1 MAGPPSVQQR
11 SLGGSPSRREPGCDE
26 SDALTGQPS
35 RITRSDDSHGRF
47 PPSTEKVRTTG
58 RHARPGLRSH
68 HWAALELDETTTTVE
83 TKGVSDKVS
92 NAGTGRPP
100 KGKSKSATQA
110 QAREHARELREAQKK
125 RDRRRRMLLMVG
137 APVLVVVLIVVGFVI
152 VKANQSPSTATGAAA
167 TPAGTSLEQSLST
180 IPAATF
186 DAVGT
191 GTGVTAPTPVT
202 GPALTADG
210 KPRVLYVGAEFCP
223 YCAAQRWAVVTAMS
237 RFGTFAKL
245 GVTTSS
251 ALDIYPSTATLSFH
265 GATYTSSLLAFT
277 GVEQTTNIPKVA
289 GDASSGY
296 TALDTITTADQSLVT
311 QYNPQGSIPF
321 VDFGNKFV
329 TVGASYQPDVL
340 KGLTQTQIAADLHDP
355 NSAVAQQVLGAANMM
370 TAIMCQMTK
379 NQPAAVC
386 TSTAV
391 TSQKL
396 PA

>member
-1 MAGPPSVQQR
+1 MSNS
-11 SLGGSPSRREPGCDE
+11 SLG
-26 SDALTGQPS
+26 
-35 RITRSDDSHGRF
+35 
-47 PPSTEKVRTTG
+47 K
-58 RHARPGLRSH
+58 
-68 HWAALELDETTTTVE
+68 
-83 TKGVSDKVS
+83 
-92 NAGTGRPP
+92 PP
-100 KGKSKSATQA
+100 KGKSKSAAQA
-110 QAREHARELREAQKK
+110 AAREHARELREAQRR
-125 RDRRRRMLLMVG
+125 RDKRRRMLVVVG
-137 APVLVVVLIVVGFVI
+137 APVLVVVLIVVGFV
-152 VKANQSPSTATGAAA
+152 VVRANQAPSTATGAPA
-167 TPAGTSLEQSLST
+167 TPAGAVLEQSLST

-237 RFGTFAKL
+237 RFGTFTNL

-265 GATYTSSLLAFT
+265 GSTYTSSLLSFT
-277 GVEQTTNIPKVA
+277 GVEQTTNIPKVP

-296 TALDTITTADQSLVT
+296 TALDTLSAADQALVT
-311 QYNPQGSIPF
+311 ARDTQGSIPF
-321 VDFGNKFV
+321 VDFGSKYV
-329 TVGASYQPDVL
+329 TIGASYQPDVL
-340 KGLTQTQIAADLHDP
+340 KGLTQAQIAADLHDP
-355 NSAVAQQVLGAANMM
+355 NSAVARQVLGAANMM
-370 TAIMCQMTK
+370 TAVMCKMTN

>member
-1 MAGPPSVQQR
+1 MSNGTAG
-11 SLGGSPSRREPGCDE
+11 
-26 SDALTGQPS
+26 
-35 RITRSDDSHGRF
+35 
-47 PPSTEKVRTTG
+47 K
-58 RHARPGLRSH
+58 
-68 HWAALELDETTTTVE
+68 
-83 TKGVSDKVS
+83 
-92 NAGTGRPP
+92 PP

-110 QAREHARELREAQKK
+110 AAREHARELREAQQR
-125 RDRRRRMLLMVG
+125 RDKRRRMLLMVG
-137 APVLVVVLIVVGFVI
+137 APVLVVILIVVGFVI
-152 VKANQSPSTATGAAA
+152 VKANQSPSTATGAPAA
-167 TPAGTSLEQSLST
+167 PAGTALEKSLST

-191 GTGVTAPTPVT
+191 GTGVTAPTPIT

-223 YCAAQRWAVVTAMS
+223 YCAAQRWAVVAAMS
-237 RFGTFAKL
+237 RFGTFANL

-265 GATYTSSLLAFT
+265 GATFTSSLLAFT

-296 TALDTITTADQSLVT
+296 TALDTMTAADQALFT
-311 QYNPQGSIPF
+311 KYNPQGSIPF
-321 VDFGNKFV
+321 VDFGNKYV

-340 KGLTQTQIAADLHDP
+340 KGLTQTQIATALHDP

-370 TAIMCQMTK
+370 TAIMCQMTN

-386 TSTAV
+386 MSTAV
-391 TSQKL
+391 TTQKL
-396 PA
+396 PT